1 MSERTR
7 ASSPVIDRTLT
18 TLMSPR
24 LTPLKRFTQPLV
36 VGLAAAIVT
45 VVACT
50 GKKASTVPIPTAA
63 IERRDIVVDA
73 SATGAVEPIN
83 VVEVKSKASGQIT
96 QMPVETGTLVKPG
109 DLIVQLDTRDVKNQ
123 YDQSLADVRAAEA
136 KLQVS
141 ESQKKRTDD
150 LFKSRIITAQEQE
163 ASVLDF
169 ANAQA
174 QLVRARTNLDLAQQR
189 LEDATVRAPISGT
202 VIEKT
207 VSLGQVIT
215 SGTSSLGG
223 GTTLIKMADLNKVRV
238 RALVTEADIGT
249 IQPNMAATVTV
260 DAYPDRPF
268 RGTVEK
274 IEPQAVVQQSVTMFP
289 VLITISNVE
298 GLLKPGMNGEVSI
311 LIDRRDNVIAV
322 PNDAIRNVRE
332 AATAAAALGLNP
344 DSVQAQIRAQ
354 MTSMGGGMGGRQGG
368 GNGGT
373 TPTGAVTPNVSRGD
387 VALTPVVDQGGQGG
401 QDGRRQMPEVSD
413 KDCAAVKAAFAK
425 HPDAEQKLNGLRGRV
440 QSGELDFQAMRAE
453 SQKIYESAGVDA
465 RIAGACRMRD
475 RQRAGGDSAFRG
487 GRPGGAQSAQ
497 QSGQGGRGDR
507 GFVPGGGSGVST
519 PVQAGEFPA
528 RRPRPSLVFIAENGT
543 YTPRVV
549 RLGVGNFDYTEVVSG
564 LKEGEQVALLAAAA
578 MQAKRE
584 EQNNRMRG
592 MGGLP
597 GITPQRP
604 GGGAPGGGGG
614 AGGGA
619 PRGGAQ
625 GGGQARP

>member
-1 MSERTR
+1 
-7 ASSPVIDRTLT
+7 
-18 TLMSPR
+18 
-24 LTPLKRFTQPLV
+24 LKRFTHSIIVGVAAVV
-36 VGLAAAIVT
+36 VG

-50 GKKASTVPIPTAA
+50 GKKASGVPIPTAA
-63 IERRDIVVDA
+63 VERRDIVVDA

-123 YDQSLADVRAAEA
+123 YDQSFADVRAAEA

-141 ESQKKRTDD
+141 EAQKKRSDD
-150 LFKSRIITAQEQE
+150 LFQGRIITAQEHE
-163 ASVLDF
+163 TAALDY
-169 ANAQA
+169 ANAEA
-174 QLVRARTNLDLAQQR
+174 ALVRARTNLDLAQQR

-249 IQPNMAATVTV
+249 IQPNMTATVTV

-268 RGTVEK
+268 RGSVEK

-311 LIDRRDNVIAV
+311 LIDRRDNVLAV
-322 PNDAIRNVRE
+322 PNDAIRNLRE
-332 AATAAAALGLNP
+332 SATAAAALGLNP

-354 MTSMGGGMGGRQGG
+354 MASMGGGMGGAGGANAGRQGG
-368 GNGGT
+368 NG
-373 TPTGAVTPNVSRGD
+373 TPTAGAPNVSRGE
-387 VALTPVVDQGGQGG
+387 VMLANDQG
-401 QDGRRQMPEVSD
+401 QDGQQPNGRRGQMPEVSD
-413 KDCAAVKAAFAK
+413 KDCDAVKAAFAK
-425 HPDAEQKLNGLRGRV
+425 HPDAEQKLSGLRSRV
-440 QSGELDFQAMRAE
+440 QSGELDFQAVRAE
-453 SQKIYESAGVDA
+453 SQKIYESIGLDA
-465 RIAGACRMRD
+465 RVAGACRMRD
-475 RQRAGGDSAFRG
+475 RQRAGGDSGRVGGRQSANAGQRG
-487 GRPGGAQSAQ
+487 GAGSPP
-497 QSGQGGRGDR
+497 DR
-507 GFVPGGGSGVST
+507 GFVPERGGGVST
-519 PVQAGEFPA
+519 PVQAGEFPS
-528 RRPRPSLVFIAENGT
+528 RRARPSLVFVAENGL
-543 YTPRVV
+543 YKPRIV
-549 RLGVGNFDYTEVVSG
+549 RLGVANYDYTEVLSG

-578 MQAKRE
+578 MQARRE
-584 EQNNRMRG
+584 EQNNRIRS

-597 GITPQRP
+597 GMPQAR
-604 GGGAPGGGGG
+604 PGGGGG
-614 AGGGA
+614 GGAAGGRAG
-619 PRGGAQ
+619 PG

>member
-1 MSERTR
+1 
-7 ASSPVIDRTLT
+7 
-18 TLMSPR
+18 
-24 LTPLKRFTQPLV
+24 LKRFTHSIIVGVAAVV
-36 VGLAAAIVT
+36 VG

-50 GKKASTVPIPTAA
+50 GKKASGVPIPTAA
-63 IERRDIVVDA
+63 VERRDIVVDA

-123 YDQSLADVRAAEA
+123 YDQSFADVRAAEA

-141 ESQKKRTDD
+141 EAQKKRSDD
-150 LFKSRIITAQEQE
+150 LFQGRIITAQEHE
-163 ASVLDF
+163 TAALDY
-169 ANAQA
+169 ANAEA
-174 QLVRARTNLDLAQQR
+174 ALVRARTNLDLAQQR

-249 IQPNMAATVTV
+249 IQPNMTATVTV

-268 RGTVEK
+268 RGSVEK

-311 LIDRRDNVIAV
+311 LIDRRDNVLAV
-322 PNDAIRNVRE
+322 PNDAIRNLRE
-332 AATAAAALGLNP
+332 SATAAAALGLNP

-354 MTSMGGGMGGRQGG
+354 MASMGGGMGGAGGANAGRQGG
-368 GNGGT
+368 NG
-373 TPTGAVTPNVSRGD
+373 TPTAGAPNVSRGE
-387 VALTPVVDQGGQGG
+387 VMLANDQG
-401 QDGRRQMPEVSD
+401 QDGQQPNGRRGQMPEVSD
-413 KDCAAVKAAFAK
+413 KDCDAVKAAFAK
-425 HPDAEQKLNGLRGRV
+425 HPDAEQKLSGLRSRV
-440 QSGELDFQAMRAE
+440 QSGELDFQAVRAE
-453 SQKIYESAGVDA
+453 SQKIYESIGLDA
-465 RIAGACRMRD
+465 RVAGACRMRD
-475 RQRAGGDSAFRG
+475 RQRAGGDSGRVGGRQSANAGQRG
-487 GRPGGAQSAQ
+487 GAGSPP
-497 QSGQGGRGDR
+497 DR
-507 GFVPGGGSGVST
+507 GFVPERGGGVST
-519 PVQAGEFPA
+519 PVQAGEFPS
-528 RRPRPSLVFIAENGT
+528 RRARPSLVFVAENGL
-543 YTPRVV
+543 YKPRIV
-549 RLGVGNFDYTEVVSG
+549 RLGVANYDYTEVLSG

-578 MQAKRE
+578 MQARRE
-584 EQNNRMRG
+584 EQNNRIRS

-597 GITPQRP
+597 GMPQAR
-604 GGGAPGGGGG
+604 PGGGGG
-614 AGGGA
+614 GGAAGG
-619 PRGGAQ
+619 RGGPG

>member
-1 MSERTR
+1 M
-7 ASSPVIDRTLT
+7 
-18 TLMSPR
+18 
-24 LTPLKRFTQPLV
+24 KRFTQPLLI
-36 VGLAAAIVT
+36 GLAAGAVT
-45 VVACT
+45 IVACT
-50 GKKASTVPIPTAA
+50 SKKASNVPIPTAA

-123 YDQSLADVRAAEA
+123 FDQTLADVQAAEA

-141 ESQKKRTDD
+141 ESQKKRSDD
-150 LFKSRIITAQEQE
+150 LFEARIVTAQEHE
-163 ASVLDF
+163 TAALDY
-169 ANAQA
+169 ANAKA
-174 QLVRARTNLDLAQQR
+174 QLVRAKTNLDLAQQR

-249 IQPNMAATVTV
+249 IQPGLGATVTV

-268 RGTVEK
+268 RGSVEK

-289 VLITISNVE
+289 VLITISNLE

-311 LIDRRDNVIAV
+311 LIDRRDDVLAV

-332 AATAAAALGLNP
+332 AATAASALGLNP

-354 MTSMGGGMGGRQGG
+354 MASMGGGMGGMGGGRPG
-368 GNGGT
+368 GNGAAGQAAPAA
-373 TPTGAVTPNVSRGD
+373 PTGAGAPNVSRGE
-387 VALTPVVDQGGQGG
+387 VMLTSNDQGGQQPGG
-401 QDGRRQMPEVSD
+401 RQRGQMPDVTD
-413 KDCAAVKAAFAK
+413 KDCDAVKAAFAK
-425 HPDAEQKLNGLRGRV
+425 HPDTEQKLATLRTRV
-440 QSGELDFQAMRAE
+440 QSGELDFQQMRAE
-453 SQKIYESAGVDA
+453 SQKIYEAAGVDG
-465 RIAGACRMRD
+465 RIAGACRMRE
-475 RQRAGGDSAFRG
+475 RQRAGAGDSTQRG
-487 GRPGGAQSAQ
+487 GRASAGGAQR
-497 QSGQGGRGDR
+497 GGTPGTQNDR
-507 GFVPGGGSGVST
+507 GFVPERGGGVST
-519 PVQAGEFPA
+519 PVQAGEFTA
-528 RRPRPSLVFIAENGT
+528 RRARPSLVFVAENGT
-543 YTPRVV
+543 YVPRIV

-578 MQAKRE
+578 MQARRE
-584 EQNNRMRG
+584 EQNNRMRN

-597 GITPQRP
+597 GMTPNRP
-604 GGGAPGGGGG
+604 AAGAPGGGAGG
-614 AGGGA
+614 AN
-619 PRGGAQ
+619 RGGAA
-625 GGGQARP
+625 GGQARP

>member
-1 MSERTR
+1 M
-7 ASSPVIDRTLT
+7 
-18 TLMSPR
+18 
-24 LTPLKRFTQPLV
+24 KRFSQSIV
-36 VGLAAAIVT
+36 VGVAAVVVG

-50 GKKASTVPIPTAA
+50 GKKASSVPIPTAA
-63 IERRDIVVDA
+63 VERRDIVVDA

-123 YDQSLADVRAAEA
+123 YDQSFADVRAAEA

-141 ESQKKRTDD
+141 EAQKKRSDD
-150 LFKSRIITAQEQE
+150 LFQGRIITAQEHE
-163 ASVLDF
+163 TAALDY

-174 QLVRARTNLDLAQQR
+174 ALVRARTNLDLAQQR

-223 GTTLIKMADLNKVRV
+223 GTTLIKMADLTQVRV

-249 IQPNMAATVTV
+249 IQAGMTATVTV

-268 RGTVEK
+268 RGSVEK

-289 VLITISNVE
+289 VLVTISNVE

-311 LIDRRDNVIAV
+311 LIDRRENVLAV
-322 PNDAIRNVRE
+322 PNDAIRNMRE
-332 AATAAAALGLNP
+332 SATAAAALGLNP

-354 MTSMGGGMGGRQGG
+354 TASMGGGMGGVGGVGG
-368 GNGGT
+368 GNGGRQG
-373 TPTGAVTPNVSRGD
+373 GAASPAAGAPNVSRGE
-387 VALTPVVDQGGQGG
+387 VMLASGQG
-401 QDGRRQMPEVSD
+401 QDGQQPTGRRGQMPEVSD
-413 KDCAAVKAAFAK
+413 KDCDAVKAAFAK
-425 HPDAEQKLNGLRGRV
+425 HPDAEQKLAGLRSRV
-440 QSGELDFQAMRAE
+440 QSGELDFQAVRAE
-453 SQKIYESAGVDA
+453 SQKIYESIGLDPRV
-465 RIAGACRMRD
+465 AGACRMRD
-475 RQRAGGDSAFRG
+475 RQRAGGDSGRVG
-487 GRPGGAQSAQ
+487 GRQSANAGQ
-497 QSGQGGRGDR
+497 RSGSGSQGDR
-507 GFVPGGGSGVST
+507 GFVPERGGGVST
-519 PVQAGEFPA
+519 PVQAGEFPS
-528 RRPRPSLVFIAENGT
+528 RRARPSLVFVAENGS
-543 YTPRVV
+543 YKPRIV
-549 RLGVGNFDYTEVVSG
+549 RLGVANFDYTEVLSG

-578 MQAKRE
+578 MQARRE
-584 EQNNRMRG
+584 EQNNRMRN

-597 GITPQRP
+597 GMSQPR
-604 GGGAPGGGGG
+604 PGGGGG
-614 AGGGA
+614 GGAAGGRAG
-619 PRGGAQ
+619 PGGG

>member
-1 MSERTR
+1 M
-7 ASSPVIDRTLT
+7 
-18 TLMSPR
+18 
-24 LTPLKRFTQPLV
+24 KRFTYLI
-36 VGLAAAIVT
+36 LAGVT
-45 VVACT
+45 AVTLGVVACN

-123 YDQSLADVRAAEA
+123 YDQTLADVRAAEA
-136 KLQVS
+136 KLTVS
-141 ESQKKRTDD
+141 EAQKKRSDD
-150 LFKSRIITAQEQE
+150 LFQGRIITAQEHE
-163 ASVLDF
+163 TAAIDY
-169 ANAQA
+169 ANSQA
-174 QLVRARTNLDLAQQR
+174 ALVRARTNLDLAQQR

-249 IQPNMAATVTV
+249 ISSGMGATVTV

-268 RGTVEK
+268 RGSVEK

-311 LIDRRDNVIAV
+311 LIDRRDNVLAV
-322 PNDAIRNVRE
+322 PNDAIRNMRE
-332 AATAAAALGLNP
+332 AATAATALGLNV
-344 DSVQAQIRAQ
+344 DSVTAQVRAQ
-354 MTSMGGGMGGRQGG
+354 MSSMGGGFGGRSS
-368 GNGGT
+368 GGT
-373 TPTGAVTPNVSRGD
+373 GSAAPGGAPGAAGATPGGTPNVARGE
-387 VALTPVVDQGGQGG
+387 VALAPDQG
-401 QDGRRQMPEVSD
+401 QDGQRGGRGQMPEVSD
-413 KDCAAVKAAFAK
+413 KDCDAVKAAFTK
-425 HPDAEQKLNGLRGRV
+425 HPDAEQKLTGLRARV
-440 QSGELDFQAMRAE
+440 QSGELDFQAVRAE
-453 SQKIYESAGVDA
+453 SQKIYESIGLDA
-465 RIAGACRMRD
+465 RVAGACRMRD
-475 RQRAGGDSAFRG
+475 RQRAGGDSGRRG
-487 GRPGGAQSAQ
+487 GRQAADGGQRNQGTVVPEPGG
-497 QSGQGGRGDR
+497 
-507 GFVPGGGSGVST
+507 GVST
-519 PVQAGEFPA
+519 PVQAGEFPS
-528 RRPRPSLVFIAENGT
+528 RRARPSLVFVAEGGT
-543 YTPRVV
+543 YKPRIV

-584 EQNNRMRG
+584 EQNNRMRN

-597 GITPQRP
+597 GISQPRP
-604 GGGAPGGGGG
+604 GGGAAG
-614 AGGGA
+614 AGGRGA
-619 PRGGAQ
+619 A

>member
-1 MSERTR
+1 
-7 ASSPVIDRTLT
+7 
-18 TLMSPR
+18 
-24 LTPLKRFTQPLV
+24 LKRVTHPIV
-36 VGLAAAIVT
+36 VGLAVAVVAI
-45 VVACT
+45 VACT

-123 YDQSLADVRAAEA
+123 YDQSVADVRAAEA

-141 ESQKKRTDD
+141 ESQKKRSDD

-163 ASVLDF
+163 ASVLDY

-174 QLVRARTNLDLAQQR
+174 AVVRARTNLDLSQQR

-223 GTTLIKMADLNKVRV
+223 GTTLIKMADLTKVRV

-249 IQPNMAATVTV
+249 IQPAMAATVTV

-268 RGTVEK
+268 RGLVEK

-311 LIDRRDNVIAV
+311 LIDRRDNVLSV

-332 AATAAAALGLNP
+332 SATAAAALGLNA

-354 MTSMGGGMGGRQGG
+354 MASVGGGGGRPGG
-368 GNGGT
+368 ANGGAA
-373 TPTGAVTPNVSRGD
+373 PTGSATPNVSRGD
-387 VALTPVVDQGGQGG
+387 VGLASDPQQGDQQRGQRG
-401 QDGRRQMPEVSD
+401 QMPEVSD
-413 KDCAAVKAAFAK
+413 KDCEAVKAAFAK
-425 HPDAEQKLNGLRGRV
+425 HPDAEQKLTALRGRV
-440 QSGELDFQAMRAE
+440 QSGELDFQGMRAE

-465 RIAGACRMRD
+465 RVAGACRMRD
-475 RQRAGGDSAFRG
+475 RQRAGGDSSARRG
-487 GRPGGAQSAQ
+487 GRQSATAAQ
-497 QSGQGGRGDR
+497 GDR
-507 GFVPGGGSGVST
+507 GFVPERGGGVST
-519 PVQAGEFPA
+519 PVQAGEFPS
-528 RRPRPSLVFIAENGT
+528 RRARPSLVFVSEGGT
-543 YTPRVV
+543 YKPRIV

-597 GITPQRP
+597 GITPTRP

-614 AGGGA
+614 GRGA
-619 PRGGAQ
+619 A

>member
-1 MSERTR
+1 
-7 ASSPVIDRTLT
+7 
-18 TLMSPR
+18 
-24 LTPLKRFTQPLV
+24 LKRVIHPIV
-36 VGLAAAIVT
+36 AGIAAVT
-45 VVACT
+45 VAIVACT
-50 GKKASTVPIPTAA
+50 GKKATGVPIPTAA

-96 QMPVETGTLVKPG
+96 QMPVETGTMVKPG

-123 YDQSLADVRAAEA
+123 YDQSFADVRAAEA

-141 ESQKKRTDD
+141 EAQKKRSDD
-150 LFKSRIITAQEQE
+150 LFQGRIITAQEHE
-163 ASVLDF
+163 SAAIDY
-169 ANAQA
+169 ANSQA
-174 QLVRARTNLDLAQQR
+174 ALVRAKTNLDLAQQR
-189 LEDATVRAPISGT
+189 LEDATVRAPIAGT

-249 IQPNMAATVTV
+249 ISAGMGATVTV

-268 RGTVEK
+268 RGSVEK

-289 VLITISNVE
+289 VLITISNLE

-311 LIDRRDNVIAV
+311 LIDRRDNVLAV

-332 AATAAAALGLNP
+332 SATAATALGLNP

-354 MTSMGGGMGGRQGG
+354 MTSMGGGMGGGGFGGG
-368 GNGGT
+368 GNGGNGGGT
-373 TPTGAVTPNVSRGD
+373 GGRPGAGAAPTGASTPNVSRGD
-387 VALTPVVDQGGQGG
+387 VTLASDPAQGGGPGQGA
-401 QDGRRQMPEVSD
+401 GRGQMPEVSD
-413 KDCAAVKAAFAK
+413 KDCEAVRAAFAK
-425 HPDAEQKLNGLRGRV
+425 HPDAEQKLSGLRSRV

-453 SQKIYESAGVDA
+453 SQKIYESAGVDP

-475 RQRAGGDSAFRG
+475 RQRAGGDSGRG
-487 GRPGGAQSAQ
+487 GGRQFGNANQQPAGGAQRGGGGAQ
-497 QSGQGGRGDR
+497 GDR
-507 GFVPGGGSGVST
+507 GFVPERGGGVSM

-528 RRPRPSLVFIAENGT
+528 RRARPSLVFVAENGT
-543 YTPRVV
+543 YKPRIV

-584 EQNNRMRG
+584 EQNNRMRN

-597 GITPQRP
+597 GMSQPRP
-604 GGGAPGGGGG
+604 GGGG
-614 AGGGA
+614 AGGG
-619 PRGGAQ
+619 GARP

>member
-1 MSERTR
+1 M
-7 ASSPVIDRTLT
+7 
-18 TLMSPR
+18 
-24 LTPLKRFTQPLV
+24 KRFIHSIA
-36 VGLAAAIVT
+36 VGAAAVAVG

-50 GKKASTVPIPTAA
+50 GKKATGVPIPTAA

-83 VVEVKSKASGQIT
+83 VVEVKSKASGKIT

-141 ESQKKRTDD
+141 EAQKKRTDD
-150 LFKSRIITAQEQE
+150 LFEGRIITAQEHE
-163 ASVLDF
+163 TAALDY
-169 ANAQA
+169 ANSQA
-174 QLVRARTNLDLAQQR
+174 ALVRARTNLDPAQQR
-189 LEDATVRAPISGT
+189 LEDATVRAPIAGT

-249 IQPNMAATVTV
+249 ISSGMQATVTV

-268 RGTVEK
+268 RGSVEK

-289 VLITISNVE
+289 VLITISNLD

-311 LIDRRDNVIAV
+311 LIDERDNVLAV
-322 PNDAIRNVRE
+322 PNDAIRNLRE
-332 AATAAAALGLNP
+332 SATAATALGLNP

-354 MTSMGGGMGGRQGG
+354 MSSMGGGFGGGRPGG
-368 GNGGT
+368 ANGAAPGGA
-373 TPTGAVTPNVSRGD
+373 PTSGATPNVSRGE
-387 VALTPVVDQGGQGG
+387 VALVSDQG
-401 QDGRRQMPEVSD
+401 QDGQGRRGQMPEVSD
-413 KDCAAVKAAFAK
+413 KDCDALKAAFTK
-425 HPDAEQKLNGLRGRV
+425 HPDAEQKLTALRSRV
-440 QSGELDFQAMRAE
+440 QSGELDFQAVRAE
-453 SQKIYESAGVDA
+453 SQKIYESIGLDA
-465 RIAGACRMRD
+465 RVAGACRMRD
-475 RQRAGGDSAFRG
+475 RQRASGDSGRMGGRQGGDNAQRG
-487 GRPGGAQSAQ
+487 GANGSRGTQ
-497 QSGQGGRGDR
+497 QADR
-507 GFVPGGGSGVST
+507 SFVPERSGGVST
-519 PVQAGEFPA
+519 PVQAGEFPS
-528 RRPRPSLVFIAENGT
+528 RRSRPSLVFVAENGT
-543 YTPRVV
+543 YTPRIV

-578 MQAKRE
+578 MQARRE
-584 EQNNRMRG
+584 EQNNRIRN

-597 GITPQRP
+597 GMSQP
-604 GGGAPGGGGG
+604 GRGGAAGG
-614 AGGGA
+614 AGRTG
-619 PRGGAQ
+619 